1 MFPLKHA
8 TYDDR
13 HHTQDQDMHKEDC
26 IRKVIAAVILFCSLC
41 LSGWHEAYGAD
52 QKVFALC
59 YHSFL
64 GNKRFAGDVSLQEF
78 KSQMDFLQSK
88 GFKFVSYQDILKGTV
103 AGSKNVLI
111 VIDDGNNSVFQA
123 YHEVLKP
130 RNIRPILAIYPGI
143 IGKKSYT
150 LTWEQLMELSKECD
164 IASHGYYHLH
174 LNQKLYDK
182 DKEAFLKEIHLSKE
196 TLEKRLNCKVSVMV
210 YPNGI
215 RSDIT
220 KQILKE
226 AGYAYAF
233 TIVWGP
239 LLSPLKLNKDP
250 YELPRYMIY
259 QNNWGMISNTILKA
273 SAQ

>member
-1 MFPLKHA
+1 MYKQRIL
-8 TYDDR
+8 
-13 HHTQDQDMHKEDC
+13 
-26 IRKVIAAVILFCSLC
+26 IAAATFMVCCSLC
-41 LSGWHEAYGAD
+41 LAGWHDAYGAD
-52 QKVFALC
+52 RKVFALC

-78 KSQMDFLQSK
+78 RSQVNSLRDK
-88 GFKFVSYQDILKGTV
+88 GFRFVSYQDILKGSIT
-103 AGSKNVLI
+103 GSRNVFI
-111 VIDDGNNSVFQA
+111 VIDDGNKSVYQA

-130 RNIRPILAIYPGI
+130 LNIRPMLAIYPSV
-143 IGKKSYT
+143 IGKKPYT
-150 LTWEQLMELSKECD
+150 LTWEQLQELSKGCD

-174 LNQKLYDK
+174 LDQKLYEKDK
-182 DKEAFLKEIHLSKE
+182 DAFLKEIYLSKE

-220 KQILKE
+220 KQTLKE
-226 AGYAYAF
+226 AGYANAF

-259 QNNWGMISNTILKA
+259 QDNWGMIANTILKA
-273 SAQ
+273 SAE